1 MEFVKQLSTSEAKY
15 KYLGLNKKVR
25 EEFPEKDQ
33 IFKLKF
39 KNKTYDMKVNNK
51 DCIMLSQLY
60 YEYQFQ
66 DGDEVKITKRKDG
79 IFEITVISVSN
90 M

>member
-1 MEFVKQLSTSEAKY
+1 MDFVKTLSSSEAKY
-15 KYLGLNKKVR
+15 KYLGLTKKAR
-25 EEFPEKDQ
+25 EEFPEKDE

-39 KNKTYDMKVNNK
+39 KNKTFDMKVNNK

-60 YEYQFQ
+60 HVHQFV
-66 DGDEVKITKRKDG
+66 DGDKVKITKRKDDL
-79 IFEITVISVSN
+79 FELIVDSEES